1 MSINLNIPF
10 KILWINFVC
19 VVLMLKQI
27 CIFFFTAPFWYII
40 KDVPSWAQL
49 LILIVLWQIL
59 LLYTSLVNSILSRY
73 QTYPQTPSY
82 LMEKWFFSTFYKK
95 FSISQFLSYVNFFT
109 FFCILTYFFKTIQ
122 FIFIWFL
129 EMHLLFT
136 NMFSHSLFCYHTC
149 NRHCVFDT
157 LRTECPVLYTKQ
169 KYGMWYL

>member
-1 MSINLNIPF
+1 MQRNQIPQKLSDLREHKFKYTFQDTLNQFCLCGIDVET
-10 KILWINFVC
+10 N
-19 VVLMLKQI
+19 MH
-27 CIFFFTAPFWYII
+27 FFLYCPFWYII

-49 LILIVLWQIL
+49 LMLIVLWQIL
-59 LLYTSLVNSILSRY
+59 LLYTSLVNSVLIRY
-73 QTYPQTPSY
+73 QTYPQTSSY

-95 FSISQFLSYVNFFT
+95 FSISQFLWYVNFFT

-136 NMFSHSLFCYHTC
+136 NMFLHSIFCYHTC

-157 LRTECPVLYTKQ
+157 LRT
-169 KYGMWYL
+169 